1 MREAEARLSGN
12 LGNMDMISVAGR
24 NRAERSA
31 MWLMLKVR
39 ERHRQREVLLYVCS
53 LTLMLVVLLARWVS
67 ECAGQVGGPS

>member
-39 ERHRQREVLLYVCS
+39 QRRAPAEQGRAAAVW
-53 LTLMLVVLLARWVS
+53 M
-67 ECAGQVGGPS
+67 